1 VASQAASAACGVT
14 WTAQA
19 LLSEMSAAPNLQAC
33 KRLDTAS
40 LTMREDAE
48 LHPDW
53 TVAAMATLCHFDLQ
67 TA

>member
-1 VASQAASAACGVT
+1 
-14 WTAQA
+14 
-19 LLSEMSAAPNLQAC
+19 MSAAPNLQAC